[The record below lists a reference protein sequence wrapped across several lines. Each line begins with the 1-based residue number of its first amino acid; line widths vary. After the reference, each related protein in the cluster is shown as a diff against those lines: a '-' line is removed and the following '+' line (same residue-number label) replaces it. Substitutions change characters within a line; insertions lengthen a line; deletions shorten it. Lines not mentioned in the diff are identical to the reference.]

1 MNPIRIPK
9 EVLRECAR
17 RDMQGTKV
25 DRVQHRAGLCSSN
38 VLEFYLRDSL
48 FR

>member
-9 EVLRECAR
+9 EDLRECAR
-17 RDMQGTKV
+17 RDMQGTKT
-25 DRVQHRAGLCSSN
+25 DRVQHLAGLCSSN
-38 VLEFYLRDSL
+38 VLKFYLIDSL